1 MSTQAPLELKKTVNL
16 PKTGFA
22 QKANLGQTEP
32 ARLKR
37 WAEMGLYEMIRRSRA
52 GRERFILHD
61 GPPYANADIH
71 LGTAMNKILKDIVV
85 KSRTMLGYDSPYV
98 PGYDC
103 HGLPIEQHVER
114 ALKEKGKNRADLPIA
129 SFRRICR
136 EHAANALKSQTR
148 DFQRLGIL
156 GLWED
161 PYLTMSSHYEAET
174 ARQFGRFVERGYV
187 YKGARPVYWCIHDQ
201 TALAEAEVEY
211 REHTSPSVYVK
222 FPLSEDSV
230 EAEVFKREVLG
241 DEDDPRK
248 IFFLIWTTTPWTLP
262 ANLGIAVNP
271 QFEYAAIEGG
281 AGEVYVVAS
290 ELVTHVANKCG
301 LGHSEDLT
309 TGEPRAANGEPNLAT
324 INWPS
329 KVIARFPGSRL
340 DRLEA
345 RHAWLNR
352 PSLLMLGDH
361 VTLGGEADGETELDV
376 KDARDK
382 KATGKAG
389 TGLVHTAP
397 GHGHDDFVIGKAYG
411 LDIYCPV
418 DNAGRFTQEV
428 EHFAGRSVF
437 EANPAIVEFARE
449 RGALLFS
456 EDYAH
461 RYPHCWRCKNP
472 VIFRATPQ
480 WFISLDAAAVPPAPA
495 AETDED
501 GRPRANYTENEEDAP
516 ASLRAGALREIE
528 RVQWVPAWG
537 ADRMRNMQ
545 KGRPDWCVSRQRV
558 WGVPIPVFYCS
569 CGEPVADRQTIDHVA
584 AVFERE
590 TTDAWYSREPKD
602 LLPEGYKCAEC
613 GGTEFTKETD
623 ILDVWFDS
631 GVSSVA
637 VLEAYD
643 GLRWPADVYLE
654 GGDQFRG
661 WFNSSLMVG
670 LAAHDA
676 APYRAVVTHG
686 WTLDAQGRAMH
697 KSAGNA
703 IAPEEF
709 VKDSGAD
716 ILRLWVTSSDYREDM
731 RCSPEILSR
740 VADSYRKIRNT
751 ARFALGNLDG
761 FDPVADGVSLGEM
774 HEIDRWALAELD
786 RLVGRALEAYK
797 AYDFH
802 AVYRL
807 IDAFCTV
814 TLSAR
819 YFDITKDRLYT
830 AAPKSAARRSAQT
843 ALNHIADA
851 LARLLAPVLSFTADE
866 IWENLPEVKLA
877 VGARKA
883 VKHRV
888 DSGSAVDAD
897 SVVDEGFT
905 IRESVH
911 VAEFPVVLSAE
922 REAGLLERWARLFE
936 VRDVVLRALEE
947 ARTAK
952 LIGSSLEAHVR
963 LEAKRPTFELLESYR
978 GELRYLFI
986 VSQVSLTLLEEE
998 AGEDIRVTVERAL
1011 GSKCERCWNYS
1022 TLVGTFTRYPNACE
1036 RCVEALAEIEAE
1048 GGVG

>member
-1 MSTQAPLELKKTVNL
+1 MSTQTPLELKKTVNL
-16 PKTGFA
+16 PKTAFA

-37 WAEMGLYEMIRRSRA
+37 WAEMGLYELIRRSRA

-85 KSRTMLGYDSPYV
+85 KSRTMMGYDSPYV

-103 HGLPIEQHVER
+103 HGLPIEQFVER
-114 ALKEKGKNRADLPIA
+114 ALDKKGKKKSDLSTE
-129 SFRRICR
+129 SFRRACR
-136 EHAANALKSQTR
+136 EHAAAALKSQTR

-222 FPLSEDSV
+222 FPLAEDSL
-230 EAEVFKREVLG
+230 EAKTFKRELLG

-248 IFFLIWTTTPWTLP
+248 VFFLIWTTTPWTLP
-262 ANLGIAVNP
+262 SNLGIAVNP
-271 QFEYAAIEGG
+271 QFEYAAFEDEKS
-281 AGEVYVVAS
+281 GEVYVVAG
-290 ELVTHVANKCG
+290 ELLTHVMKKCG
-301 LGHSEDLT
+301 LGRPADLES
-309 TGEPRAANGEPNLAT
+309 GEARAPSDAESNPST
-324 INWPS
+324 VVWPP
-329 KVIARFPGSRL
+329 KVLARFPGSRL

-345 RHAWLNR
+345 RHAWLDR

-361 VTLGGEADGETELDV
+361 VTLGGEADAETELDV
-376 KDARDK
+376 REARDRK
-382 KATGKAG
+382 TTSKAG

-411 LDIYCPV
+411 LEIYCPV

-428 EHFAGRSVF
+428 EHFAGQSVF
-437 EANPAIVEFARE
+437 EANPAIVEFMRD
-449 RGALLFS
+449 RGVLLFA
-456 EDYAH
+456 EEYAH

-480 WFISLDAAAVPPAPA
+480 WFISLDAGAGAGA
-495 AETDED
+495 AEVETDDD
-501 GRPRANYTENEEDAP
+501 GRPRTNFTENEEDAP
-516 ASLRAGALREIE
+516 VSLRAGALREIG
-528 RVQWVPAWG
+528 RVEWVPAWG

-558 WGVPIPVFYCS
+558 WGVPIPVFYCA
-569 CGEPVADRQTIDHVA
+569 CGEAVAERRTIAHVAD
-584 AVFERE
+584 VFERE
-590 TTDAWYSREPKD
+590 TTDAWYRREAKE
-602 LLPEGYKCAEC
+602 LLPEGYSCAKCEGA
-613 GGTEFTKETD
+613 EFTKETD

-637 VLEAYD
+637 VLEGYD

-670 LAAHDA
+670 LAAHDR

-703 IAPEEF
+703 VAPEEF
-709 VKDSGAD
+709 VKESGAD
-716 ILRLWVTSSDYREDM
+716 ILRLWVTSSDYRDDM
-731 RCSPEILSR
+731 RCSDEILRR
-740 VADSYRKIRNT
+740 VSDSYRKIRNT
-751 ARFALGNLDG
+751 ARYALGNLDG
-761 FDPVADGVSLGEM
+761 FDPARDAVPLGEM
-774 HEIDRWALAELD
+774 REIDRWALAELD
-786 RLVGRALEAYK
+786 RVIERAVEAYK

-802 AVYRL
+802 AVYRAV
-807 IDAFCTV
+807 DAFCTV

-819 YFDITKDRLYT
+819 YFDIIKDRLYT
-830 AAPKSAARRSAQT
+830 AAPKSESRRSAQT
-843 ALNHIADA
+843 ALNYIADA

-866 IWENLPEVKLA
+866 IWENLPEVKA
-877 VGARKA
+877 RVGK
-883 VKHRV
+883 
-888 DSGSAVDAD
+888 GSADAD
-897 SVVDEGFT
+897 AEGVGTEAAGVDESGAAPP
-905 IRESVH
+905 SVH
-911 VAEFPVVLSAE
+911 AAEFPVAMSVE
-922 REAGLLERWARLFE
+922 RDAGLLERWARLFE

-947 ARTAK
+947 ARSAK
-952 LIGSSLEAHVR
+952 LIGSSLEARVR
-963 LEAKRPTFELLESYR
+963 LEAKRKTFELLEGY
-978 GELRYLFI
+978 GEELRYLFI

-998 AGEDIRVTVERAL
+998 AGEEVRVSVERA
-1011 GSKCERCWNYS
+1011 GGRKCERCWNYS
-1022 TLVGTFTRYPNACE
+1022 TFVGEFTRYPAACE

-1048 GGVG
+1048 GGAA